1 MPDCMERSIPNFFS
15 ILFLLEAYPFSFLV
29 IPPPPIKTKHSQL
42 LSDSIVSNFLLERI
56 TFLMNLTLH
65 PCVFLLA
72 LPSHPLDG
80 LL

>member
-1 MPDCMERSIPNFFS
+1 MERSIPNLFS

-29 IPPPPIKTKHSQL
+29 IPPNPIKTKHSQL
-42 LSDSIVSNFLLERI
+42 LSDSIVSNFLFERI